1 MGRLGL
7 LQLDSV
13 PVVMRT
19 QYMPLFARL
28 GPYDPDLLDRI
39 AYRDDEW
46 FEAWSHEAS
55 LMATVDEPLL
65 RWHKTRCRAGETWKG
80 LVRFAAH
87 NPGYVAEVLDQVRER
102 PRTPG
107 ELDDPRPNRGDWWGG
122 RSDGATALDWLWRIG
137 EVGIRRRPGFV
148 KEFDLMERIVPDSV
162 RAQPTPSEEEAHR
175 NLLMRAAAS
184 LGVAAVPDLVDYYR
198 LPKKSAKR
206 RVAELIEEGSLEP
219 VQVEGW
225 NRPAYMHP
233 EAKLPRSIDVCTL
246 LSPFDPVVWF
256 RDRAE
261 RLFAFEYKLEIYTPA
276 PRRRYGYYVL
286 PFLSGDDVVG
296 RLDGKTDRAAGV
308 FRVFGAFAEPGV
320 EIGPTAERLADALD
334 ELAVFVGVNGWRID
348 GDRGDLIG
356 PLAATSRSMA
366 AA

>member
-1 MGRLGL
+1 MTRTLSAAQARRVALAAQGFRDPRPRSAVDRRHLRRVMGRLGL

-184 LGVAAVPDLVDYYR
+184 LGVAAVPETATR
-198 LPKKSAKR
+198 SGWAILP
-206 RVAELIEEGSLEP
+206 SLD
-219 VQVEGW
+219 
-225 NRPAYMHP
+225 
-233 EAKLPRSIDVCTL
+233 S
-246 LSPFDPVVWF
+246 
-256 RDRAE
+256 
-261 RLFAFEYKLEIYTPA
+261 
-276 PRRRYGYYVL
+276 
-286 PFLSGDDVVG
+286 
-296 RLDGKTDRAAGV
+296 
-308 FRVFGAFAEPGV
+308 
-320 EIGPTAERLADALD
+320 
-334 ELAVFVGVNGWRID
+334 
-348 GDRGDLIG
+348 
-356 PLAATSRSMA
+356 
-366 AA
+366 